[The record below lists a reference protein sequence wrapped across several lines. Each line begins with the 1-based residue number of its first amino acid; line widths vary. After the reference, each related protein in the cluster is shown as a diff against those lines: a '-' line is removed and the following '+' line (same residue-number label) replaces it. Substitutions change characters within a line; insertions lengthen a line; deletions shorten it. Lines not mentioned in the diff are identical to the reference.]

1 VDRLRCLGNGQ
12 VPGVV
17 RLAWR
22 ILAGGAD
29 MNIANDKLMHGAPEK
44 PKK

>member
-22 ILAGGAD
+22 VLKEGGR
-29 MNIANDKLMHGAPEK
+29 MNIANA
-44 PKK
+44 